1 MSRWPFVIFLFA
13 VALLL
18 ALLSTRFPGSLDNDF
33 TVADIVRSLM
43 VLLLVG
49 PGVFYAY
56 RGQGSRA
63 LRNALLW
70 VAIFAAVFMV
80 VAYREEAAQVAYHLQ
95 GQLIPSSP
103 RTGEMGETV
112 LTRAE
117 GGHFYADAY
126 VNGQR
131 VRFMVDTGASR
142 VVLSYEDAGR
152 IGLDPASLDYT
163 MAVST
168 AAGLTMNAA
177 VKLDYVMIGELR
189 IEGVKAAVA
198 KPGMMDGSL
207 LGMSYLERLDGYRIE
222 GNTLRMWKGEK

>member
-1 MSRWPFVIFLFA
+1 MSRLPFVVFLFA
-13 VALLL
+13 VVLLI
-18 ALLSTRFPGSLDNDF
+18 ALLSSRFPGSLDNDF
-33 TVADIVRSLM
+33 TVANIVRALM

-56 RGQGSRA
+56 RGQGSKA

-70 VAIFAAVFMV
+70 VAIFAGVFV
-80 VAYREEAAQVAYHLQ
+80 VMAYREEAAEVASHLQ
-95 GQLIPSSP
+95 GQLIPSEP
-103 RTGEMGETV
+103 RSGKMGEAV

-142 VVLSYEDAGR
+142 VVLSYEDAQR
-152 IGLDPASLDYT
+152 IGLDPASLSYT

-177 VKLDYVMIGELR
+177 AKLDYVMIGQLR
-189 IEGVKAAVA
+189 IDGVKAAVA

-207 LGMSYLERLDGYRIE
+207 LGMSYLERLDGYQIK
-222 GNTLRMWKGEK
+222 GNTLRLWKEEE